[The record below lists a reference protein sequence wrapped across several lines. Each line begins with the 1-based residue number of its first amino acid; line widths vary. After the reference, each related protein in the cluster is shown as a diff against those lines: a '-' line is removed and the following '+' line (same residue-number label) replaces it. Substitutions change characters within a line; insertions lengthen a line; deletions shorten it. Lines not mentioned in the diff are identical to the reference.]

1 MMRKRV
7 WGLLIALAM
16 IWPSAAMAK
25 NEGLNGLESVR
36 TFLAQLTDDGK
47 ACGLDEDALKEAIEK
62 PIKEGGI
69 ELEPGAQVFFFV
81 NVTTIHLTDPAYCMS
96 SVGIDVYTRQYI
108 DIVVTG
114 QTAPVTLTLWEAGIV
129 FGGPASDH
137 ANEVVQ
143 VLRQRATEFS
153 LDWLSAQQQQAQ

>member
-1 MMRKRV
+1 
-7 WGLLIALAM
+7 
-16 IWPSAAMAK
+16 
-25 NEGLNGLESVR
+25 
-36 TFLAQLTDDGK
+36 
-47 ACGLDEDALKEAIEK
+47 
-62 PIKEGGI
+62 
-69 ELEPGAQVFFFV
+69 
-81 NVTTIHLTDPAYCMS
+81 MS

-114 QTAPVTLTLWEAGIV
+114 ETAPVTLTLWEAGIV

-137 ANEVVQ
+137 ADEVVE